1 MNKLLK
7 LSVAAIAA
15 VSMGCAA
22 FAEVGVRPR
31 ATPGAKLHKF
41 STTVE
46 KERPQLDEET
56 KSLIAAY
63 HKNPCDATRAAL
75 EKKVRENYEKII
87 ARKKAKLEDLKK
99 TAKDESKVDEMREIV
114 EEMEK
119 NREQRIAQSMRRF
132 CDSRLRPGSRSARG
146 GWHAVLGV
154 AGLQIAH
161 TEVTNAEYAKFKPD
175 WPLKDN
181 KPVVGI
187 SYAQA
192 AAYCEWLTQTA
203 ADGAVYRLPTE
214 EEWEMAAGHMP
225 KDADFNAKGDDGS
238 LSAVDAHKGTLAAC
252 GAIDMWGN
260 CWEWTSTVRENGK
273 RAIKGGSYR
282 TARTD
287 CRTEYRGESRAETVG
302 FDNVG
307 FRVARQ
313 KAKPPRR

>member
-1 MNKLLK
+1 MNTLLK
-7 LSVAAIAA
+7 LGAVALVAMGMTSVAW
-15 VSMGCAA
+15 
-22 FAEVGVRPR
+22 AERGPRPR
-31 ATPGAKLHKF
+31 ETAGAKLHKY

-46 KERPQLDEET
+46 KVRPELDEET
-56 KSLIAAY
+56 KALISAY
-63 HKNPCDATRAAL
+63 RKNPCEETRAAL
-75 EKKVRENYEKII
+75 EKKVRANYEKIV
-87 ARKKAKLEDLKK
+87 ARKKAKLEELKR

-114 EEMEK
+114 AEMEK

-187 SYAQA
+187 SYTQA

-287 CRTEYRGESRAETVG
+287 CRTEYRGESRAEAVG

-307 FRVARQ
+307 FRVVRQ